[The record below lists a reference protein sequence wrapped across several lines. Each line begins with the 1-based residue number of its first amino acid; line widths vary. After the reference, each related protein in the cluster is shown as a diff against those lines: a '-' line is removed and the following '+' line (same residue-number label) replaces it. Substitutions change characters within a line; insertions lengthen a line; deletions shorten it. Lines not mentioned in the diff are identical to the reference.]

1 MEISFEKFAQRP
13 SYLNISRS
21 QLRGLQLQHTVV
33 LDYSFLRNAYRWL
46 KKYFS

>member
-21 QLRGLQLQHTVV
+21 QLRGLQLQHTLV
-33 LDYSFLRNAYRWL
+33 LDYSFLRKVFRWL
-46 KKYFS
+46 KKHFA